1 MGTWGVGIYQ
11 NDISADVKEDYIAKL
26 KSGKSDE
33 VALKEILSEY
43 QEDMEDIDCKYDF
56 YFGLAD
62 TLWKKG
68 RLTEK
73 IKTIALQLIEE
84 DRVSQRWQTER
95 IRYERSKVLDKLKV
109 QLEETMP
116 EYKKIP
122 VHKPYVLGWEEGDVY
137 FFQIKEKIESYEKY
151 LGWYALFYVNK
162 IYLRDWNVNGVADE
176 VADVYFFLT
185 KDKPESIDALR
196 TSKRVCFHIGK
207 TGNRYRMHIYESSR
221 RNRPKDLTLL
231 GKCDGIHYPLNNS
244 SKGGHF
250 CWSRVDIR
258 EILYGYENQLKLDN
272 ED

>member
-207 TGNRYRMHIYESSR
+207 TGNRYQMHIYESSR
-221 RNRPKDLTLL
+221 RNRPR
-231 GKCDGIHYPLNNS
+231 I
-244 SKGGHF
+244 
-250 CWSRVDIR
+250 
-258 EILYGYENQLKLDN
+258 
-272 ED
+272 

>member
-116 EYKKIP
+116 EYKKFLFIN
-122 VHKPYVLGWEEGDVY
+122 HMSWDGKREMYI
-137 FFQIKEKIESYEKY
+137 FFK
-151 LGWYALFYVNK
+151 L
-162 IYLRDWNVNGVADE
+162 
-176 VADVYFFLT
+176 
-185 KDKPESIDALR
+185 
-196 TSKRVCFHIGK
+196 KRK
-207 TGNRYRMHIYESSR
+207 
-221 RNRPKDLTLL
+221 
-231 GKCDGIHYPLNNS
+231 
-244 SKGGHF
+244 
-250 CWSRVDIR
+250 
-258 EILYGYENQLKLDN
+258 
-272 ED
+272 

>member
-116 EYKKIP
+116 EYKKFLFIN
-122 VHKPYVLGWEEGDVY
+122 HMSWDGKREMYI
-137 FFQIKEKIESYEKY
+137 FFR
-151 LGWYALFYVNK
+151 L
-162 IYLRDWNVNGVADE
+162 
-176 VADVYFFLT
+176 
-185 KDKPESIDALR
+185 
-196 TSKRVCFHIGK
+196 KRK
-207 TGNRYRMHIYESSR
+207 
-221 RNRPKDLTLL
+221 
-231 GKCDGIHYPLNNS
+231 
-244 SKGGHF
+244 
-250 CWSRVDIR
+250 
-258 EILYGYENQLKLDN
+258 
-272 ED
+272 

>member
-185 KDKPESIDALR
+185 KDKPESIYALR

-207 TGNRYRMHIYESSR
+207 AGNRYQIDRKS
-221 RNRPKDLTLL
+221 
-231 GKCDGIHYPLNNS
+231 
-244 SKGGHF
+244 
-250 CWSRVDIR
+250 VV
-258 EILYGYENQLKLDN
+258 
-272 ED
+272 

>member
-26 KSGKSDE
+26 KSGKRDE

-116 EYKKIP
+116 EYKKFLFIN
-122 VHKPYVLGWEEGDVY
+122 HMSWDGKREMYI
-137 FFQIKEKIESYEKY
+137 FFK
-151 LGWYALFYVNK
+151 L
-162 IYLRDWNVNGVADE
+162 
-176 VADVYFFLT
+176 
-185 KDKPESIDALR
+185 
-196 TSKRVCFHIGK
+196 KRK
-207 TGNRYRMHIYESSR
+207 
-221 RNRPKDLTLL
+221 
-231 GKCDGIHYPLNNS
+231 
-244 SKGGHF
+244 
-250 CWSRVDIR
+250 
-258 EILYGYENQLKLDN
+258 
-272 ED
+272 

>member
-162 IYLRDWNVNGVADE
+162 IYLRDWNVKGVADE
-176 VADVYFFLT
+176 VAD
-185 KDKPESIDALR
+185 
-196 TSKRVCFHIGK
+196 
-207 TGNRYRMHIYESSR
+207 N
-221 RNRPKDLTLL
+221 TL
-231 GKCDGIHYPLNNS
+231 P
-244 SKGGHF
+244 
-250 CWSRVDIR
+250 R
-258 EILYGYENQLKLDN
+258 
-272 ED
+272 